1 MGTHTSEVILKF
13 KDQFSSGFDKTIQRL
28 KSGTV
33 FTKKTID
40 SLNSTGDTMLKAGT
54 MMFAPL
60 ALGIKQCIAAEMD
73 YENAVAKVKTIAD
86 ESQKPMEAIG
96 KEMRDISKTYGQDI
110 GDVADTFY
118 NVISATVDTANA
130 IDYVHVASKMAVGG
144 FAEMN
149 TAVGG
154 LTAVMA
160 AYSKHGYDM
169 YRVGDLLAQTQ
180 VYGKTTINE
189 LSELLGTVTPFSS
202 QVGMSLED
210 LSTIMAVL
218 TSNGLD
224 TATATVGL
232 KNAITSIL
240 SPTSSAIKAF
250 EKFHLSYGSKAFSE
264 MDFGSYLDNLK
275 QAVGLTKEAEEEL
288 KKLKADE
295 SVTDEQLTEFYK
307 NAGVNIDNLLTM
319 FGNIRGATAMLSLTG
334 SIEKYH
340 QFRTQMNEENSKGV
354 LEKQANVM
362 LSAPQQQFKILKQ
375 NFTDSLR
382 LFGEKLMPKV
392 NELLQHATNML
403 NKLNSMSDEQISQ
416 IVDNVIKVAAFGA
429 TLIAIG
435 TACKALASILSLVN
449 LIWGGVSKLAG
460 IKLVGNALKGAGGA
474 VAGAGTAKVAGTALA
489 GGAAKT
495 AAATTVAST
504 TATTAGTTGAGSLI
518 AGAGSAIPVIA
529 GGALATYG
537 IIKLTEY
544 GLEHGWQREL
554 SDPNQYIPDEL
565 KDKYKPTPVRV
576 ANPSQ
581 IQRVEPVKPQ
591 KEKLEVDPN
600 VAYQTYDPKTN
611 KFTNVYISNV
621 DVSGVEDLDNMISE
635 IENAADSM
643 R

>member
-13 KDQFSSGFDKTIQRL
+13 KDQFSSGFDKTLQRL

-33 FTKKTID
+33 FTKKTIN
-40 SLNSTGDTMLKAGT
+40 SLNSAGDTMLRTGT
-54 MMFAPL
+54 MLFAPL
-60 ALGIKQCIAAEMD
+60 AVGIRQCIAAEMD
-73 YENAVAKVKTIAD
+73 YENAIAKVKTIAD
-86 ESQKPMEAIG
+86 ESQKPMETIG

-160 AYSKHGYDM
+160 GYSKQGYDM

-180 VYGKTTINE
+180 VYGKTTIDE
-189 LSELLGTVTPFSS
+189 LSQTLGTVTPFSS

-240 SPTSSAIKAF
+240 SPTSSAIKQF
-250 EKFHLSYGSKAFSE
+250 EKFNLSYGSKAFSE

-295 SVTDEQLTEFYK
+295 SVTDEELSEFYK

-334 SIEKYH
+334 SIDKYH

-354 LEKQANVM
+354 LEKQANIM

-392 NELLQHATNML
+392 NELLGHATNML

-460 IKLVGNALKGAGGA
+460 IKLVGDALKGAGGA
-474 VAGAGTAKVAGTALA
+474 AAGAGAAKAVGGAGLFGKVGAGLSAAGGKLLA
-489 GGAAKT
+489 GASAAGKFLLGKALPAVIGFKIGMDLSET
-495 AAATTVAST
+495 KI
-504 TATTAGTTGAGSLI
+504 GNDSLFKEGEPI
-518 AGAGSAIPVIA
+518 YYYDNVDDMRAQMRPEVRERFE
-529 GGALATYG
+529 LMD
-537 IIKLTEY
+537 KL
-544 GLEHGWQREL
+544 
-554 SDPNQYIPDEL
+554 
-565 KDKYKPTPVRV
+565 
-576 ANPSQ
+576 
-581 IQRVEPVKPQ
+581 Q
-591 KEKLEVDPN
+591 KENNEKRKQQELENQNKP
-600 VAYQTYDPKTN
+600 AYQTYDPKTN

-621 DVSGVEDLDNMISE
+621 DVNGVENLDNMISE

>member
-1 MGTHTSEVILKF
+1 
-13 KDQFSSGFDKTIQRL
+13 
-28 KSGTV
+28 
-33 FTKKTID
+33 
-40 SLNSTGDTMLKAGT
+40 
-54 MMFAPL
+54 
-60 ALGIKQCIAAEMD
+60 
-73 YENAVAKVKTIAD
+73 
-86 ESQKPMEAIG
+86 
-96 KEMRDISKTYGQDI
+96 
-110 GDVADTFY
+110 
-118 NVISATVDTANA
+118 
-130 IDYVHVASKMAVGG
+130 
-144 FAEMN
+144 
-149 TAVGG
+149 
-154 LTAVMA
+154 
-160 AYSKHGYDM
+160 M

-180 VYGKTTINE
+180 VYGKTTIDE
-189 LSELLGTVTPFSS
+189 LSQTLGTVTPFSS

-240 SPTSSAIKAF
+240 SPTSSAVKQF
-250 EKFHLSYGSKAFSE
+250 EKFNLSYGSKAFSE

-334 SIEKYH
+334 SIDKYH

-354 LEKQANVM
+354 LEKQANIM

-375 NFTDSLR
+375 NFADSLR

-392 NELLQHATNML
+392 NELLGHATNML

-460 IKLVGNALKGAGGA
+460 IKLVGDALKGAGGA
-474 VAGAGTAKVAGTALA
+474 AAGAGAAKAA
-489 GGAAKT
+489 GGAGLFGKI
-495 AAATTVAST
+495 
-504 TATTAGTTGAGSLI
+504 GAGLSAAGGKLL
-518 AGAGSAIPVIA
+518 AGAGAVGKFLGGKVLPAVIGFKIGMDLSETKIGDDSFSGKLGEDYMKFMLGTAAKEDYDKLDA
-529 GGALATYG
+529 GQLYTLGLKRQEVYDPIADAF
-537 IIKLTEY
+537 KREY
-544 GLEHGWQREL
+544 LNLDG
-554 SDPNQYIPDEL
+554 SKSKIDEL
-565 KDKYKPTPVRV
+565 TDNNSTNNSANNNRAEDK
-576 ANPSQ
+576 
-581 IQRVEPVKPQ
+581 
-591 KEKLEVDPN
+591 L
-600 VAYQTYDPKTN
+600 AYQTYDPKTN

-621 DVSGVEDLDNMISE
+621 DVKGVENLDNMISE

>member
-13 KDQFSSGFDKTIQRL
+13 KDQFSSGFDKTLQRL

-33 FTKKTID
+33 FTKKTIN
-40 SLNSTGDTMLKAGT
+40 SLNSAGDTMLKAGT
-54 MMFAPL
+54 LMFAPL

-130 IDYVHVASKMAVGG
+130 IDYVHVASKMAIGG
-144 FAEMN
+144 FADMN

-160 AYSKHGYDM
+160 GYSKQGYDM

-189 LSELLGTVTPFSS
+189 LSQSLGTVTPFSS

-240 SPTSSAIKAF
+240 SPTSSAIKQF
-250 EKFHLSYGSKAFSE
+250 EKFNLSYGSKAFSE

-275 QAVGLTKEAEEEL
+275 KAVGLTKEAEEEL

-334 SIEKYH
+334 SIDKYH
-340 QFRTQMNEENSKGV
+340 QFRTQMNEENSTGV
-354 LEKQANVM
+354 LEKQANIM

-392 NELLQHATNML
+392 NELLQHGINIL
-403 NKLNSMSDEQISQ
+403 NKLNGMSDEQISQ

-435 TACKALASILSLVN
+435 TACKALASILSVVN
-449 LIWGGVSKLAG
+449 LIWSGVSKLAG
-460 IKLVGNALKGAGGA
+460 IKLVGDALKGAGSA
-474 VAGAGTAKVAGTALA
+474 AAGAGTAKAAGTVLA
-489 GGAAKT
+489 GGAAKA
-495 AAATTVAST
+495 AAATTAT
-504 TATTAGTTGAGSLI
+504 TTTAGTVATAGGGTSAL
-518 AGAGSAIPVIA
+518 AGLGTAVPVIA

-537 IIKLTEY
+537 IIKLTDY
-544 GLEHGWQREL
+544 SLEHGWFKKRV
-554 SDPNQYIPDEL
+554 DPNEYMPKEYRE
-565 KDKYKPTPVRV
+565 KYKDVPIRI
-576 ANPSQ
+576 ANPSE
-581 IQRVEPVKPQ
+581 IQKPVENKPKIEQ
-591 KEKLEVDPN
+591 DPN

-611 KFTNVYISNV
+611 RFTNVYISNV
-621 DVSGVEDLDNMISE
+621 DVSGVEDLDNMINE